1 MTIDI
6 EPLRKTL
13 GTKIED
19 EDVVTRAPL
28 KAMIAT
34 FDRQEKAPEEGEPI
48 APGWHLCFLHSY
60 ARPAQLGRDGAAF
73 TGGVLPEIP
82 MPRRMYAGSTFTFD
96 GDIRVGDKLKRE
108 IEFTDIQLR
117 EGSTGTLVVTTQTR
131 RLFTPRGLALTE
143 AASTVFRE
151 DPKPGQKSGVPVR
164 EAAPA
169 DVPWRRTITPNPVM
183 LFRYSAIT
191 FNPHRIHYDR
201 TYCMETEGY
210 PGLVVHGPFAQQC
223 IFDLLRD
230 STPGRKIK
238 IGRRAR
244 PRAAV
249 RHLAVRRDRPADR
262 RRQRRGA
269 VDRDAQGHDRGAG
282 NGDVRLER
290 RSSSS
295 TTGCSAA
302 IATSLSAPPGRNFD
316 PDFQPRAHAG
326 RDASTRRVRRQVHDR
341 LPQGISGELVC
352 ESQALAAASRSGA
365 QLFRRRRQPAAVG
378 LAQQRLDPSRRPARL
393 VPMVLPLLHG
403 RRLDGEDERQIRRWR
418 AFRRHVA
425 QVRAHCEPGDPFCRP
440 RQRQA
445 LLQWAYDS
453 RKI

>member
-6 EPLRKTL
+6 APMRQHL

-19 EDVVTRAPL
+19 EDTVTEAPL

-34 FDRQEKAPEEGEPI
+34 FDRKDKVPGPGEPI

-60 ARPAQLGRDGAAF
+60 ARRAQLGGDGAAAE
-73 TGGVLPEIP
+73 GGVLPKIP
-82 MPRRMYAGSTFTFD
+82 MPRRMYAGSTFTFE
-96 GDIRVGDKLKRE
+96 GDIRVGDKLRRE

-117 EGSTGTLVVTTQTR
+117 QGSTGTLIVTTQTR
-131 RLFTPRGLALTE
+131 RIFTPRGLAMTE

-169 DVPWRRTITPNPVM
+169 DVPWKRTITPNPVM

-238 IGRRAR
+238 TIAVRARALLFDTSPFDVIGRPTADGQGRLTGAELWTVT
-244 PRAAV
+244 PKGTIAAQATAT
-249 RHLAVRRDRPADR
+249 LA
-262 RRQRRGA
+262 
-269 VDRDAQGHDRGAG
+269 
-282 NGDVRLER
+282 
-290 RSSSS
+290 
-295 TTGCSAA
+295 
-302 IATSLSAPPGRNFD
+302 
-316 PDFQPRAHAG
+316 
-326 RDASTRRVRRQVHDR
+326 
-341 LPQGISGELVC
+341 
-352 ESQALAAASRSGA
+352 
-365 QLFRRRRQPAAVG
+365 
-378 LAQQRLDPSRRPARL
+378 
-393 VPMVLPLLHG
+393 
-403 RRLDGEDERQIRRWR
+403 
-418 AFRRHVA
+418 
-425 QVRAHCEPGDPFCRP
+425 
-440 RQRQA
+440 
-445 LLQWAYDS
+445 
-453 RKI
+453 

>member
-6 EPLRKTL
+6 EPLRKHL

-19 EDVVTRAPL
+19 EDVVTQAPL

-34 FDRQEKAPEEGEPI
+34 FDRPDKVPEPGEPI

-73 TGGVLPEIP
+73 TGGVLPTIP
-82 MPRRMYAGSTFTFD
+82 MPRRMYAGSTFTFE
-96 GDIRVGDKLKRE
+96 GDIRVGDKVKRE

-131 RLFTPRGLALTE
+131 RLFTSRGLAMTE
-143 AASTVFRE
+143 ANSTVFRE

-164 EAAPA
+164 DAAPS

-230 STPGRKIK
+230 STPGKTVKTITVRARAPLFDTSPFDV
-238 IGRRAR
+238 IGRPTADGKGAELWTVT
-244 PRAAV
+244 PKGTIAAQATAT
-249 RHLAVRRDRPADR
+249 LA
-262 RRQRRGA
+262 
-269 VDRDAQGHDRGAG
+269 
-282 NGDVRLER
+282 
-290 RSSSS
+290 
-295 TTGCSAA
+295 
-302 IATSLSAPPGRNFD
+302 
-316 PDFQPRAHAG
+316 
-326 RDASTRRVRRQVHDR
+326 
-341 LPQGISGELVC
+341 
-352 ESQALAAASRSGA
+352 
-365 QLFRRRRQPAAVG
+365 
-378 LAQQRLDPSRRPARL
+378 
-393 VPMVLPLLHG
+393 
-403 RRLDGEDERQIRRWR
+403 
-418 AFRRHVA
+418 
-425 QVRAHCEPGDPFCRP
+425 
-440 RQRQA
+440 
-445 LLQWAYDS
+445 
-453 RKI
+453 